1 MIKRNKTIYDRA
13 EDLVLS
19 FNALVNRDDYDFVEA
34 AVWADD
40 IKDKAMNFWN
50 DWHFFDRPYNPTG

>member
-19 FNALVNRDDYDFVEA
+19 FNALVNRDDYDFVKKKKI
-34 AVWADD
+34 
-40 IKDKAMNFWN
+40 IKVILISQIFIFS
-50 DWHFFDRPYNPTG
+50 FFILKLIFTF